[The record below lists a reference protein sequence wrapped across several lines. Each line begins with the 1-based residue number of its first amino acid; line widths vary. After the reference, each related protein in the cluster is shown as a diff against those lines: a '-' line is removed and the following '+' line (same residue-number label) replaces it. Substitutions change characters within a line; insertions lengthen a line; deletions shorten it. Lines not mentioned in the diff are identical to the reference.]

1 MIGYLGVWGGF
12 ELTSLKLSST
22 PLFLLIYLAKFL
34 LKKKKEEEKEE
45 EEEEDRV
52 LCVCVWE
59 REREIKWW
67 EGIETI

>member
-1 MIGYLGVWGGF
+1 MTGYLGVWGGL

-34 LKKKKEEEKEE
+34 LKKKEEEKEEE

-52 LCVCVWE
+52 LCVRE
-59 REREIKWW
+59 RERER
-67 EGIETI
+67 ERD